1 VQTPLSDDSG
11 SDFAELLDTSFAE
24 LRAGSLEDSATFS
37 EDELGTF
44 LAELELTFAELEL
57 CTTFAELDEASELEL
72 DSKLNGDGSSL
83 TKYGEL
89 SESPHAQSIS
99 VLAKTAAE
107 ARQKTNLREFIKFQP
122 RRNSSYTEH
131 RSLSSPKCPQHTLNI
146 HQKTQLVK
154 LRLLI

>member
-11 SDFAELLDTSFAE
+11 SDFAEQLDTSAE
-24 LRAGSLEDSATFS
+24 LSADSLEEDSETFS
-37 EDELGTF
+37 EDELG
-44 LAELELTFAELEL
+44 AV
-57 CTTFAELDEASELEL
+57 FAELDETTDELDCATELDNATEEL
-72 DSKLNGDGSSL
+72 DSIDDEDSSP
-83 TKYGEL
+83 TTTGE

-131 RSLSSPKCPQHTLNI
+131 RSLSSPKCPRHTLNI
-146 HQKTQLVK
+146 HQKTQPSKAAFV
-154 LRLLI
+154 I